1 MIDLAVEVSRGEFS
15 LQVVTSIDARAVAV
29 LGASGAGK
37 STLLETIALG
47 AGRVVVDGHDLGALP
62 PHQRR
67 IGWVPQDVALFP
79 HLDVAG
85 NIAFGAR
92 VAIDDA
98 LDLLELRPLLRRS
111 VTTLSGGEK
120 QRVALARAL
129 ATDPR
134 LLLFDEPLAAVDV
147 AHRSRIV
154 PFLLRLHARVPLLL
168 VTHDLGEAAA
178 IATHALVL
186 RDGRIDTVGPIA
198 EATRALFA
206 AVPDLRIDNLLV
218 GRVSDGTLTLTNGS
232 PLVVPRGTDGDAT
245 FALPADEIMIATER
259 PTAISARNVI
269 EARVTT
275 IDSLGGDALVEVD
288 ALGQRL
294 RAKLTDAA
302 VDHLT
307 LQVGATVFLVI
318 KTHALKRV

>member
-1 MIDLAVEVSRGEFS
+1 MIALDVDVRRGEFA
-15 LQVVTSIDARAVAV
+15 LVVRAKLDARAIAV

-37 STLLETIALG
+37 STLLETVALG
-47 AGRVVVDGHDLGALP
+47 QGRVLIDGDALP
-62 PHQRR
+62 SQQRR
-67 IGWVPQDVALFP
+67 VGWVPQEVALFP

-98 LDLLELRPLLRRS
+98 LDVLELRPLLRRD

-129 ATDPR
+129 ATDPH
-134 LLLFDEPLAAVDV
+134 LLLLDEPLVAVDV

-154 PFLLRLHARVPLLL
+154 PFLLRLHARMPLLL

-186 RDGRIDTVGPIA
+186 RDGHVDTFGPIA

-206 AVPDLRIDNLLV
+206 AVPDLRVDNLLM
-218 GRVSDGTLTLTNGS
+218 GHADQGTLTLSNGAA
-232 PLVVPRGTDGDAT
+232 VAVPRGHNGDAT
-245 FALPADEIMIATER
+245 YALPADEIMIATER
-259 PTAISARNVI
+259 PAAISARNVI
-269 EARVTT
+269 EARVVTVDA
-275 IDSLGGDALVEVD
+275 IGEDALVEVE

-302 VDHLT
+302 VDQLA
-307 LQVGATVFLVI
+307 LSPGAKIFLVI